1 MVIVGIFCRI
11 VYFVCDVVGIVIL
24 VEDVFIYNRMI
35 MVYRMSIIMDF
46 IRLFVI
52 NYNWD
57 VYLVVNIFYI
67 VDGKCVLK

>member
-57 VYLVVNIFYI
+57 VYLVVNIFYV

>member
-11 VYFVCDVVGIVIL
+11 VYFVCDVFGIVIL

-46 IRLFVI
+46 VWLFVI

-57 VYLVVNIFYI
+57 VYLVVNIFYV